1 MKLKTA
7 TWKVCALPFFVLFG
21 GCIASHTR
29 TGELG
34 VLTKRQFQI
43 VSAAFHSN
51 DSGMNPF
58 AAVAPFEEIGASIMG
73 VTYAPCVDVLC
84 LPYDLC
90 LKLFGDKIIVLEEDG
105 VPIEGVDIEIWGSS
119 DALILSNSAGALR
132 DEVKGRTNSHGV
144 FRTRRRLSSIPS
156 SYCKIFKQ
164 GYYIAEGSAD
174 TMLRREDGALK
185 AMMQA
190 PKNPLPL
197 FVKRVGRKLG
207 SESIAANGESF
218 SYDLVKGAFL
228 PPFGE
233 GQIADIVF
241 SRLPQEYIGEGM
253 NGRGKQAPRYKNALL
268 LSFQGDEANG
278 VWESPLPDAQAYC
291 WIRRAPAEGYN
302 REISFSE
309 ATSSDLQR
317 REGLDDKKCYCFRI
331 RTNRDERGNIKSS
344 LYGKIYGDPSFFLEG
359 SDRWKQK
366 IAGISFL
373 YYLNPTPNDRNLE
386 WDRKNN
392 FCDKPGNLEKIVNHN
407 PTLIP

>member
-105 VPIEGVDIEIWGSS
+105 VPIEGVDIEIGGSS
-119 DALILSNSAGALR
+119 DALILSNGAGALR

-174 TMLRREDGALK
+174 TMLHREDGALK
-185 AMMQA
+185 AVMQA

-197 FVKRVGRKLG
+197 FVKRIGRKLG
-207 SESIAANGESF
+207 SDAILANGESF
-218 SYDLVKGAFL
+218 AYDLVKGDFM

-233 GQIADIVF
+233 GQHADIVF
-241 SRLPQEYIGEGM
+241 LRLPQEYIGEGF
-253 NGRGKQAPRYKNALL
+253 NGRDLRAPRYKNTIKAI
-268 LSFQGDEANG
+268 FQGDEANG
-278 VWESPLPDAQAYC
+278 MAVMPSPDAQAFLR
-291 WIRRAPAEGYN
+291 IRTAPEGGYL
-302 REISFSE
+302 RELSFSE
-309 ATSSDLQR
+309 SMAYDLQH
-317 REGLDDKKCYCFRI
+317 REGLDRNRCFCFRI
-331 RTNRDERGNIKSS
+331 RTERDEGGKIKSA
-344 LYGKIYGDPSFFLEG
+344 LYGKMYGDLGFLLDGE
-359 SDRWKQK
+359 DRWMKK
-366 IAGISFL
+366 VGGISFL

-392 FCDKPGNLEKIVNHN
+392 LCPNPGNLGNKLM
-407 PTLIP
+407 P